1 MIPSAEP
8 SPPIRSYHVLMAM
21 VFAVALGA
29 GWMMLPGDNELI
41 AMLERDGHARAA
53 LGILEQGYASGDR
66 RYRTLHQMLALY
78 EEQGDTR
85 KARTILEEM
94 VHERPYDPALRE
106 RLVKFYQAI
115 GDQQARMV
123 ALKAQIETRYKE
135 AACRQYVALLRLKG
149 NGDDEIAGLQFCRQR
164 GYRRPDDLARL
175 AELLA
180 ASGDSSQAS
189 AVLRAIDDV
198 KRLTS
203 RDNRFLFIDLLL
215 QQGQPNEAVRRS
227 VRWIK
232 ATKDQALAV
241 AVVDILARSNYPDS
255 ALDVA
260 KSAGEAGDSLSL
272 TVAERLLE
280 KSQPQPAALYLRG
293 WLDRA
298 TLDDAD
304 TASRFVAAALE
315 AGDPRTALLG
325 ARKFGLAKLDA
336 PAAGALAR
344 ALAKTAMTAE
354 ADEVRAAANMPPA
367 SVPDLVGP
375 ANPAGPAL
383 PDASAGAHALRDRGN
398 RDARGRVAALGPDM
412 LTPWRR
418 ALSIRMAEEA
428 QKLAAQLGHPMP
440 RVGNVS
446 AGRIHAT
453 PRAPSQSTTKILKK
467 TDRVLQQTKH
477 LKALKIKQ
485 KLVRERAQSAS
496 RKKQGLPAASPA
508 RDTTKR

>member
-8 SPPIRSYHVLMAM
+8 SPLIRSYHVLMAM
-21 VFAVALGA
+21 VFAVALGV

-53 LGILEQGYASGDR
+53 LGILEQGYANGDR

-94 VHERPYDPALRE
+94 VDERPYDPALRE
-106 RLVKFYQAI
+106 RLVNFYQAV
-115 GDQQARMV
+115 GDQRARVV

-149 NGDDEIAGLQFCRQR
+149 SGDDEIAGLQFCRQR

-189 AVLRAIDDV
+189 AILRAIDDV

-203 RDNRFLFIDLLL
+203 SDDRFLFIDLLL
-215 QQGQPNEAVRRS
+215 QQGQPNEAVRRA

-232 ATKDQALAV
+232 ATKDQVLAV

-280 KSQPQPAALYLRG
+280 KSQPRPAALYLRG
-293 WLDRA
+293 WLDSA

-304 TASRFVAAALE
+304 KASRFVAAALE

-325 ARKFGLAKLDA
+325 ARKFGLVKLDA

-344 ALAKTAMTAE
+344 ELDKTAMTAE
-354 ADEVRAAANMPPA
+354 ADEVRAAANMPSEP
-367 SVPDLVGP
+367 V
-375 ANPAGPAL
+375 AGPVPAA
-383 PDASAGAHALRDRGN
+383 PAAQTEAHAPSHDRGTPEV
-398 RDARGRVAALGPDM
+398 RVRVAALGPADM

-418 ALSIRMAEEA
+418 ALSLRMAEEA
-428 QKLAAQLGHPMP
+428 QKLVAQLGHPMP
-440 RVGNVS
+440 RVSNVS
-446 AGRIHAT
+446 AGRVHAA
-453 PRAPSQSTTKILKK
+453 PRRQSQSTTKVLKK
-467 TDRVLQQTKH
+467 ADQVLQQTKH

-485 KLVRERAQSAS
+485 KLVRERAQNAS
-496 RKKQGLPAASPA
+496 HKKQGLPAASPA